1 MDLLKRTEN
10 NKICMENHKTDAIF
24 LAAVYITYTQST
36 VKRFFYKTQIKSSDN
51 WLQTHNTNY
60 SVAGESTFDCC
71 AIFYCSEN
79 RAKGGE
85 ASFSYCNL

>member
-51 WLQTHNTNY
+51 WL
-60 SVAGESTFDCC
+60 
-71 AIFYCSEN
+71 
-79 RAKGGE
+79 
-85 ASFSYCNL
+85 